1 MSIVEKMK
9 TDYTDLI
16 LKKDMIKSSVLL
28 SIIESALSTK
38 LDNEE
43 DIKTFIIKFINQKIN
58 ELQTTKVEN
67 YEQLITEYNLIEC
80 NYLNEE
86 SLQDKSLGFIAEV
99 ISWFPYT

>member
-28 SIIESALSTK
+28 SIIESVFSTK

-43 DIKTFIIKFINQKIN
+43 DVKTFIIKFINQKIN
-58 ELQTTKVEN
+58 ELQITKVEN

-99 ISWFPYT
+99 ISWLPYT